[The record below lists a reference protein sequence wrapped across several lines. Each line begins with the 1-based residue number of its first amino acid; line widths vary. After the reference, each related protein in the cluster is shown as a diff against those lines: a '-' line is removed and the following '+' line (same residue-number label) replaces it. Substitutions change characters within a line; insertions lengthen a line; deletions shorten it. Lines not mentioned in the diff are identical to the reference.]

1 MYNINKGKILVIDDE
16 IEICNIL
23 ERFLSEKG
31 YNVRSAYSGTE
42 AIALL
47 KNEEFDLVLSDYF
60 MTNVSG
66 YDVAMFLDT
75 LEKRPKLGI
84 ITGSSE
90 LINTKEIEEMK
101 VSFVIS
107 KPFDLSELMKQVDD
121 TLFQD

>member
-1 MYNINKGKILVIDDE
+1 MYNVNKGKILVIDDE
-16 IEICNIL
+16 IEICNVL
-23 ERFLSEKG
+23 ERFFCKRG
-31 YNVRSAYSGTE
+31 YDVRSAYSGTE

-47 KNEEFDLVLSDYF
+47 KNEEFDLVLSDYV
-60 MTNVSG
+60 MPEVSG

-84 ITGSSE
+84 ITGSIE

-107 KPFDLSELMKQVDD
+107 NPFDFSELTKRIDD